1 MNRLSRSSFSLGR
14 IVATKGALA
23 ACQNYSVS
31 PLDLLRR
38 HAAEDWG
45 DVCIEDL
52 QANSQAINSRER
64 VLSAYQ
70 LSPQE
75 RIWVITEADRSAT
88 TLLLPEEY

>member
-1 MNRLSRSSFSLGR
+1 MNRQSNSSFCLGR
-14 IVATKGALA
+14 IVATRGALV
-23 ACQNYSVS
+23 ACQNHSVS
-31 PLDLLRR
+31 PLELLRR

-45 DVCIEDL
+45 ALCIEDL
-52 QANSQAINSRER
+52 RANSQAIITGER
-64 VLSAYQ
+64 LLSAYR